1 VIAGQTS
8 RKTDG
13 CPEEEDLEGAEPE
26 SARVELDPRRAG
38 AESLPQL
45 PARQAP
51 ARRLPELRL
60 VQGTPGDR
68 GRLILP
74 IAVDALGGDK
84 APAEIVA
91 GARRAHEEFGLPVLL
106 VGPDDGR
113 LGDCGDLEVL
123 VANESIAMDEDPAR
137 AVRAKRDST
146 LVRAAEAVAQGR
158 ASAMVS
164 AGNTGAAMASA
175 LFRMGRLQGV
185 ARPAI
190 AAPLPIPSGGHPTVL
205 IDAGANADCRP
216 EWLVQFAQMGSAFVT
231 SRYGTAAPTVALLSN
246 GEEDTKG
253 SPLVKETHALLAA
266 GAGVH
271 FVGNVEG
278 RDLLAGGVDVVVS
291 DGFTGNV
298 ALKSLEGALNAF
310 MGILG
315 RVFAETPENKAA
327 GDVLGP
333 SLLRYASYVD
343 PEETGGAVLL
353 GVEGVCIISHGSS
366 TGRAI
371 VNAIRVAGD
380 LVAGDLVGQVRAAV
394 SR

>member
-1 VIAGQTS
+1 
-8 RKTDG
+8 
-13 CPEEEDLEGAEPE
+13 
-26 SARVELDPRRAG
+26 
-38 AESLPQL
+38 
-45 PARQAP
+45 
-51 ARRLPELRL
+51 
-60 VQGTPGDR
+60 
-68 GRLILP
+68 
-74 IAVDALGGDK
+74 
-84 APAEIVA
+84 
-91 GARRAHEEFGLPVLL
+91 
-106 VGPDDGR
+106 
-113 LGDCGDLEVL
+113 
-123 VANESIAMDEDPAR
+123 
-137 AVRAKRDST
+137 
-146 LVRAAEAVAQGR
+146 
-158 ASAMVS
+158 
-164 AGNTGAAMASA
+164 
-175 LFRMGRLQGV
+175 
-185 ARPAI
+185 
-190 AAPLPIPSGGHPTVL
+190 VL

>member
-1 VIAGQTS
+1 
-8 RKTDG
+8 
-13 CPEEEDLEGAEPE
+13 
-26 SARVELDPRRAG
+26 
-38 AESLPQL
+38 
-45 PARQAP
+45 
-51 ARRLPELRL
+51 
-60 VQGTPGDR
+60 
-68 GRLILP
+68 
-74 IAVDALGGDK
+74 
-84 APAEIVA
+84 
-91 GARRAHEEFGLPVLL
+91 
-106 VGPDDGR
+106 
-113 LGDCGDLEVL
+113 
-123 VANESIAMDEDPAR
+123 MDEDPAR
-137 AVRAKRDST
+137 AVRRKKDST

-164 AGNTGAAMASA
+164 AGNTGATMASA
-175 LFRMGRLQGV
+175 LFRMGRLPGV

-190 AAPLPIPSGGHPTVL
+190 ATPLPIPSGGHPTVL

-216 EWLVQFAQMGSAFVT
+216 AWLVQFAQMGSAFVT
-231 SRYGTAAPTVALLSN
+231 ARYGTVAPTVGAVVDRR
-246 GEEDTKG
+246 GVHEGQPAGQGDPRAPG
-253 SPLVKETHALLAA
+253 AA

-278 RDLLAGGVDVVVS
+278 RDLLAGAVDVVVS

-343 PEETGGAVLL
+343 PEETGGAALL

-366 TGRAI
+366 SVRDRERHQGGRRPRRRRPRRPGPRGGEP
-371 VNAIRVAGD
+371 VD
-380 LVAGDLVGQVRAAV
+380 
-394 SR
+394 

>member
-1 VIAGQTS
+1 MTAGATS
-8 RKTDG
+8 RKIDG
-13 CPEEEDLEGAEPE
+13 RPEEKDLEVEEPE
-26 SARVELDPRRAG
+26 PARRELDARRAG
-38 AESLPQL
+38 AESLLQL

-74 IAVDALGGDK
+74 VAIDALGGDK
-84 APAEIVA
+84 APGEIVA
-91 GARRAHEEFGLPVLL
+91 GARRAQEEFGIPVLL

-113 LGDCGDLEVL
+113 LGDIGALELL

-146 LVRAAEAVAQGR
+146 LVRAAEAVAAGR

-175 LFRMGRLQGV
+175 LFRMGRLTGV

-190 AAPLPIPSGGHPTVL
+190 AAPLPIPSGGNPTVL

-216 EWLVQFAQMGSAFVT
+216 EWLVQFAQMASAFVT
-231 SRYGTAAPTVALLSN
+231 ARYGVADPSVALLSN
-246 GEEDTKG
+246 GAEASKG

-266 GAGVH
+266 GAGVR

-278 RDLLAGGVDVVVS
+278 RDLLAGGVDVVVV

-315 RVFAETPENKAA
+315 QVFAESPENKAA
-327 GDVLGP
+327 GDVIVP
-333 SLLRYASYVD
+333 SLLKYASYVD
-343 PEETGGAVLL
+343 PEETGGALLL

-366 TGRAI
+366 SARAI
-371 VNAIRVAGD
+371 VNAARVAAD
-380 LVAGDLVGQVRAAV
+380 LVAADLVGQVRAAV

>member
-1 VIAGQTS
+1 M
-8 RKTDG
+8 
-13 CPEEEDLEGAEPE
+13 
-26 SARVELDPRRAG
+26 
-38 AESLPQL
+38 
-45 PARQAP
+45 
-51 ARRLPELRL
+51 
-60 VQGTPGDR
+60 
-68 GRLILP
+68 
-74 IAVDALGGDK
+74 AVDALGGDK
-84 APAEIVA
+84 APGEIVA
-91 GARRAHEEFGLPVLL
+91 GARRAQEELGIPVLL

-113 LGDCGDLEVL
+113 LGDIGTLELL

-146 LVRAAEAVAQGR
+146 LVRAAEAVAAGR

-175 LFRMGRLQGV
+175 LFRMGRLAGV

-190 AAPLPIPSGGHPTVL
+190 AAPLPIPSGGNPTVL

-216 EWLVQFAQMGSAFVT
+216 EWLVQFAQMASAFVT
-231 SRYGTAAPTVALLSN
+231 ARYGVADPSVALLSN
-246 GEEDTKG
+246 GEEASKG
-253 SPLVKETHALLAA
+253 SPLVKETYALLAR
-266 GAGVH
+266 GAGVR

-278 RDLLAGGVDVVVS
+278 RDLLAGGVDVVVV

-315 RVFAETPENKAA
+315 QVFAESPENKAA
-327 GDVLGP
+327 GDVIVP
-333 SLLRYASYVD
+333 SLLKYASYVD
-343 PEETGGAVLL
+343 PEETGGALLL

-366 TGRAI
+366 SARAI
-371 VNAIRVAGD
+371 VNAARIAAD
-380 LVAGDLVGQVRAAV
+380 LVAADLVGQVRAAV